1 MVLARKPRS
10 LPTESLQIDYLAPA
24 PLGSWVKGETEVL
37 RVTRSLVFAQGLVS
51 ADGEPVA
58 RASAIM
64 KIGPAFPGLG
74 AIAG

>member
-1 MVLARKPRS
+1 M
-10 LPTESLQIDYLAPA
+10 Q
-24 PLGSWVKGETEVL
+24 GEAEVL
-37 RVTRSLVFAQGLVS
+37 RVTRSLVFAQGLVT